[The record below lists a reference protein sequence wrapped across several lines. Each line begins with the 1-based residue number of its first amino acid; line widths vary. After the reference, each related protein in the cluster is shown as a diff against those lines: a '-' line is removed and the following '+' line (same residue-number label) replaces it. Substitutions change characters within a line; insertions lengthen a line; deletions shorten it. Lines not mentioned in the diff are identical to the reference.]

1 MADSERLVRL
11 RGIELFAGLDDD
23 ALSRLAA
30 IGTETDVPAGSVVI
44 ERDQPGSGMFVI
56 EDGRVLVE
64 LPGQTIALG
73 PGEFIG
79 ELSLLIDGAHRAA
92 RVRAEGPARLFAIGR
107 ADFLALLDDEPRIA
121 IKMLPV
127 LARRLHALIEPH

>member
-1 MADSERLVRL
+1 MADTERLVRL
-11 RGIELFAGLDDD
+11 RGIELFADLEEDGL
-23 ALSRLAA
+23 ARLAA
-30 IGTETDVPAGSVVI
+30 IGTEIDVPGSSVVI

-56 EDGRVLVE
+56 EDGRVVVE
-64 LPGQTIALG
+64 LPGQTITLG

-107 ADFLALLDDEPRIA
+107 ADFFELLDEEPRIA
-121 IKMLPV
+121 VKMLPV